1 MALFLLVDFARR
13 QANRHLRQ
21 ANRHLS
27 QSEQERW
34 EYGHRSLLDSTVTPN
49 TFVDYSKSPTKCS
62 GRVVQLPLVLAEHQ
76 PVLEALDHLN
86 GRLVSPPGGIG
97 AADAA
102 DGDGFRCCLFG
113 TDGGPPLSARPRPQ
127 YQSRTHRI
135 FPLASIQMP
144 YFD

>member
-49 TFVDYSKSPTKCS
+49 TFVDYSKSSAKCS

-86 GRLVSPPGGIG
+86 GRLVSPPGDVC

-102 DGDGFRCCLFG
+102 DADGVRCLFVRHG
-113 TDGGPPLSARPRPQ
+113 RRSTAVRRAAPAVSISDTPNLSSGIDTDAVL
-127 YQSRTHRI
+127 
-135 FPLASIQMP
+135 
-144 YFD
+144 